1 MEIPSPLEEV
11 YDYLS
16 VYNRRFL
23 QYVDETPGGTERE
36 VYQDLFKVDT
46 YLIHM
51 QPWPV
56 FVSRRT
62 LAEIEEVTVKVFQL
76 LKSIPF
82 RVFGGDYQKI
92 SDYYE
97 IPGQLVKYFL
107 DGVTQWDID
116 NLLARGDYI
125 MSPSGLKCI
134 EYNVNTNLG
143 GMETA
148 LWQPA
153 FRSVPIIRRFLKQ
166 QNLELDN
173 RELVVSMFR
182 HIIENVLEFFGPSRD
197 PVNVAYVMPSV
208 GDARMDNAIKVFM
221 ETMFNKAL
229 AAVRPGLRG
238 TFTYS
243 DYAGFNATADGV
255 FFQGTRIHALVEIY
269 MGYVP
274 PEILDVFRDNR
285 VLIYNGTTT
294 WFMST
299 KLNFAVLSEH
309 EDSDIFTPEE
319 RETIKKHIPWTR
331 KVADTR
337 TTFRGKEID
346 LLDFIYRNRENLV
359 LKPEVGSGGKDIF
372 VGNKTSE
379 TEWKQMVQ
387 KSLNCTNHL
396 RNEVVG
402 ERLSREQWNLLMDK
416 ALNMEQWL
424 VQERVE
430 SYPFIFQHGEDGYEP
445 HDGAWGFFV
454 FGGHA
459 IAGWTRVL
467 PQANEKGVVN
477 AHQGAEMAMI
487 IEVDE

>member
-1 MEIPSPLEEV
+1 MEIPEQLKDV
-11 YDYLS
+11 YNYLS
-16 VYNRRFL
+16 IHNLPFLRF
-23 QYVDETPGGTERE
+23 VDETPGGTERE
-36 VYQDLFKVDT
+36 VYKELFKVDT

-51 QPWPV
+51 QSWPI
-56 FVSRRT
+56 FISRRT
-62 LAEIEEVTVKVFQL
+62 LAEIEDTAVKVYRL

-97 IPGQLVKYFL
+97 IPLGLVKYFF
-107 DGVTQWDID
+107 DGVTQSDLD

-148 LWQPA
+148 MWQAA
-153 FRSVPIIRRFLKQ
+153 FRSVPIIRRFLKSR
-166 QNLELDN
+166 NLALDN
-173 RELVVSMFR
+173 RELLVLMFR
-182 HIIENVLEFFGPSRD
+182 HIIENVLERFESSDNR
-197 PVNVAYVMPSV
+197 VNVAYVMGTT
-208 GDARMDNAIKVFM
+208 GDERMDNAVKVFM
-221 ETMFNKAL
+221 ESFFNKAL

-238 TFTYS
+238 TFVFS
-243 DYAGFNATADGV
+243 DYSGFSTAPEGV
-255 FFQGTRIHALVEIY
+255 YYQGTRIHAMVEIH

-274 PEILDVFRDNR
+274 PEILEAFRGNK
-285 VLIYNGTTT
+285 VLIYNGLTT

-299 KLNFAVLSEH
+299 KLNLAVLSEH
-309 EDSDIFTPEE
+309 EESDIFTPEE

-331 KVADTR
+331 KVADVR
-337 TTFRGKEID
+337 TTYRGKEID
-346 LLDFIYRNRENLV
+346 LLDFIYTNRENLV

-372 VGNKTSE
+372 VGKKTDDA
-379 TEWKQMVQ
+379 EWKQMVQ

-396 RNEVVG
+396 SNEVVG
-402 ERLSREQWNLLMDK
+402 ESLSKSEWDRLMDK

-430 SYPFIFQHGEDGYEP
+430 SYPFIFQSGREGYEP

-454 FGGHA
+454 FGDRYCG
-459 IAGWTRVL
+459 GWTRIL
-467 PQANEKGVVN
+467 PTSNKKGVVN